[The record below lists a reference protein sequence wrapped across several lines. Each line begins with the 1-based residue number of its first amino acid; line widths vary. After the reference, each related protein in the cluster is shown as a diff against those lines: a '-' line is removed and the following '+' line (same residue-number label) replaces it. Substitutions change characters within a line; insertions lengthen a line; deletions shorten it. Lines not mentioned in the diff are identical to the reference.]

1 MLRIDDPVLGGVVVP
16 AVPAGEL
23 LDGGNGVGSGKSGE
37 LLVGGSGVGSGNSGD
52 DIINPQLGRGSLRS
66 R

>member
-1 MLRIDDPVLGGVVVP
+1 
-16 AVPAGEL
+16 
-23 LDGGNGVGSGKSGE
+23 